1 VGLHTQ
7 GQVLREVERQTQ
19 KSCDTDKG
27 GCGRDQQVLAF
38 LEGTPPAAF
47 TLQLA
52 WESHAES
59 SADIRDTMATIQE
72 VCRTFFPFYVY
83 RTHNIVRTIMVGQK
97 TWLSLKEES
106 QRVTDRYGSG

>member
-1 VGLHTQ
+1 MGPHAQ
-7 GQVLREVERQTQ
+7 GQVLREVEGQTQ

-38 LEGTPPAAF
+38 LEGMLPAAF

-72 VCRTFFPFYVY
+72 VRCTFPPFLHKL
-83 RTHNIVRTIMVGQK
+83 TTMKGPSAGCSQEHNMR
-97 TWLSLKEES
+97 SLTNEL
-106 QRVTDRYGSG
+106 QILIDR